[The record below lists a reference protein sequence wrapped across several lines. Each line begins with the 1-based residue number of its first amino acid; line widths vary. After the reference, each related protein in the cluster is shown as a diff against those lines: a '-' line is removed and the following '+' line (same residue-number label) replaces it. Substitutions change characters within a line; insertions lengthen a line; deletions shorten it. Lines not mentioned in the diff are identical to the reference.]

1 MMECQGFMDKV
12 EFDDE
17 AGIFHGEI
25 ISTRDVLTF
34 QGKSV
39 SELTRAYRD
48 SIDDYLEFRRER
60 GEVPEKPIPVISWRA
75 FGRNCT
81 ASPASQ
87 HGSLA
92 KSLNA

>member
-12 EFDDE
+12 KFDDE
-17 AGIFHGEI
+17 AGIFLGEI
-25 ISTRDVLTF
+25 ISTRDVFTF

-60 GEVPEKPIPVISWRA
+60 GEVPEKPIPFI
-75 FGRNCT
+75 
-81 ASPASQ
+81 
-87 HGSLA
+87 
-92 KSLNA
+92 